1 MESWQHSR
9 FEEKVDLDTIVLSP
23 SDVYSNE
30 GVQELNS
37 GIKEEQFED
46 DTDIIDNSAHN
57 DVKTDKV
64 KLMEEKSD
72 INCYE
77 FPRIHEMESESFNP
91 DALEI
96 ETKDDLIDE
105 PKNLQSS
112 LIPSEDSIK
121 KSTFINN
128 VHKQL
133 VQQCFLTKQTKLHC
147 KCKVCGVQSTDLNW
161 FAKHVAEHKQDT
173 KRSEN
178 LPSVEESVLK
188 LQKSGLK
195 IQKFEEKSVL
205 KVEPK
210 IVQSTSTA
218 NEPIVNVPKSKP
230 EPIIVNDLKEIIDTQ
245 KQEPIRTE
253 KIPNI
258 VLNELHDTSSLGNLS
273 SLWQDIPSLIVNE
286 PNPIVNELEEVS
298 IIDSKNAESNQNERE
313 LKIILK
319 NLQDTTSAKNLCSLW
334 QDMPEPIVNE
344 LKEVLIVDFQKQE
357 PITTPSSLDTGQ
369 KI

>member
-1 MESWQHSR
+1 MEEIVPTDVDPLKVEICGINPWQVEDVFVFLEYCCPECEYRHKNLQSFQQHALENR
-9 FEEKVDLDTIVLSP
+9 KNASELFLTQNKGVLIEKVT
-23 SDVYSNE
+23 
-30 GVQELNS
+30 
-37 GIKEEQFED
+37 
-46 DTDIIDNSAHN
+46 
-57 DVKTDKV
+57 
-64 KLMEEKSD
+64 
-72 INCYE
+72 
-77 FPRIHEMESESFNP
+77 IHEMETESFNP

-96 ETKDDLIDE
+96 EPKDDLIDE

-210 IVQSTSTA
+210 IVQSTSIA

-298 IIDSKNAESNQNERE
+298 IIDSKNAETNQTERE

-319 NLQDTTSAKNLCSLW
+319 DLHDTTSAKNLCSLW